1 MTHKKYQLNNI
12 IEQHAIDYIPENER
26 HGKLLSQFTL
36 WFGANLQITAIIT
49 GALAVVFGGDIFWS
63 IIGLFIGQLLGGSI
77 MALHGAQGPKLGLP
91 QMVMSRASFGIYGAM
106 LPIILVCIMYIG
118 FSASGSVLAGQAV
131 ARLLSVSDS
140 AGILLFGA
148 CLIGFTFCGYKT
160 IHRIG
165 KVASLVGIV
174 AFFYMFYILI
184 TQHNIIE
191 LLSIRHFSWINFSLA
206 IALSTSW
213 QIAFGPYAADYSRY
227 LPTNTPM
234 VKTFFAIGSGSVIG
248 TQIAMVF
255 GVLVAGLA
263 AQTGGQFR
271 YNEVSYIV
279 ELSGVGFVALLLYFS
294 IAFGKVVITT
304 LNAYGSFMS
313 MTTIISGLRK
323 NHTLSQ
329 RSRLIYILVMVG
341 LSIMIALL
349 GRGDFL
355 RNFSTFLLFLLTFF
369 TPWSAINLVDYYL
382 VKKKHYDI
390 PSLFDT
396 NGLYG
401 KWNKVG
407 MGVYIFGILIQL
419 LFIHTPFYT
428 GVLVSYLHNTDISWM
443 IGWIIPAVLYYFLS
457 INETNK

>member
-304 LNAYGSFMS
+304 LK
-313 MTTIISGLRK
+313 L
-323 NHTLSQ
+323 
-329 RSRLIYILVMVG
+329 MV
-341 LSIMIALL
+341 ALC
-349 GRGDFL
+349 R
-355 RNFSTFLLFLLTFF
+355 
-369 TPWSAINLVDYYL
+369 
-382 VKKKHYDI
+382 
-390 PSLFDT
+390 
-396 NGLYG
+396 
-401 KWNKVG
+401 
-407 MGVYIFGILIQL
+407 
-419 LFIHTPFYT
+419 
-428 GVLVSYLHNTDISWM
+428 
-443 IGWIIPAVLYYFLS
+443 
-457 INETNK
+457 